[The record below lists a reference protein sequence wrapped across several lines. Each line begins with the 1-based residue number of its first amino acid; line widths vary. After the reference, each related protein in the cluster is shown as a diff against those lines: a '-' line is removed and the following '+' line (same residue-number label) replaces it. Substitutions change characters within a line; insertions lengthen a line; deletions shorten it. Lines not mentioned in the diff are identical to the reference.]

1 MSETWEQ
8 RVEERKLVKMNY
20 QQQIIFLAWLSLELI
35 LSRHLIS
42 SKNLK
47 KKNQWKMLVIQL
59 SFHKLNSQ
67 LLKSQNT
74 KRGIPL
80 QNIKMTGV
88 EVLK

>member
-67 LLKSQNT
+67 LLKSQNA

-80 QNIKMTGV
+80 QDIKMTGV